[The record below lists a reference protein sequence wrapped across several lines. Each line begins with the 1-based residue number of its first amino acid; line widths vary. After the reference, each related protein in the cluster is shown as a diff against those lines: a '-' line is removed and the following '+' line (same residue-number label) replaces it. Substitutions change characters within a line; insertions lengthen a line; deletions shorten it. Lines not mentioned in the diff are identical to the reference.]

1 MTKRTTPFILSLL
14 PIFVLACDSERT
26 NSNSESLHADRSD
39 GINDDVV
46 SPPSMGTLN
55 ASPEL
60 ATVDP
65 SRHIGVNIDDDRMTP
80 SDSLECATT
89 VFHYDFDGMPES
101 VRVQLKRAGN
111 QIEFAYQYADVH
123 SKTPGSTLSG
133 PWNVQGLAV
142 GSWDEDTIELSLGGT
157 DTIGMGD
164 FEMELSRDSRVTG
177 DVYTGLG
184 SIGSASFGIE
194 MSCWDP
200 NLEPDF
206 LYDGESGLCTNV
218 EGEIGTNPWPIHMV
232 RESLDGECVNFS
244 SSMINEENYSH
255 VDLVGWNLQ
264 GAVLSEST
272 LHFGNLVD
280 AELEGADLSGL
291 EYGYADISGTTDV
304 HTRLPTEGCSLA
316 DSGELYCHR

>member
-1 MTKRTTPFILSLL
+1 MQL
-14 PIFVLACDSERT
+14 
-26 NSNSESLHADRSD
+26 NRSGD
-39 GINDDVV
+39 
-46 SPPSMGTLN
+46 
-55 ASPEL
+55 
-60 ATVDP
+60 
-65 SRHIGVNIDDDRMTP
+65 
-80 SDSLECATT
+80 
-89 VFHYDFDGMPES
+89 
-101 VRVQLKRAGN
+101 

-123 SKTPGSTLSG
+123 SKMPSSTISG
-133 PWNVQGLAV
+133 PWSVEGIAV
-142 GSWDEDTIELSLGGT
+142 GEWDENTIELSMGGT

-184 SIGSASFGIE
+184 SIGAASFGIE

-206 LYDGESGLCTNV
+206 LYDGESGLCTDV
-218 EGEIGTNPWPIHMV
+218 EGEVGTNPWPIHMV

-264 GAVLSEST
+264 GAVLSDSS
-272 LHFGNLVD
+272 LHFGNLVN

-304 HTRLPTEGCSLA
+304 HTQLPTEGCSLA